1 MHGSTQQTDHET
13 SLEERLEKRFE
24 YLEQK
29 MDGLFIILSEIYKQ
43 QAIPLTR
50 KTLNA
55 DAIKQYPIGSFER
68 ELFRRSR
75 RTIIRLYK
83 QPESQYNVRKTICF
97 RLGF

>member
-1 MHGSTQQTDHET
+1 MSLFTDNYSLHSSTQQTEHET

-43 QAIPLTR
+43 QATPLAR

-55 DAIKQYPIGSFER
+55 DAINQYPIGSFQQ
-68 ELFRRSR
+68 ELFRRS
-75 RTIIRLYK
+75 
-83 QPESQYNVRKTICF
+83 QEQ
-97 RLGF
+97 

>member
-1 MHGSTQQTDHET
+1 MSLFTDNYSMHGSTQQTDHET

-43 QAIPLTR
+43 QAIPLAR
-50 KTLNA
+50 KTLNV

-68 ELFRRSR
+68 ELFRRS
-75 RTIIRLYK
+75 
-83 QPESQYNVRKTICF
+83 QEQ
-97 RLGF
+97 